1 MALLI
6 FYQKLLK
13 DMESQGLELNL
24 YDPCVVNK
32 MVNGK
37 QMTIVYQ
44 VDDLNI
50 YKCMRRKCYGLSNGK
65 RSCVT
70 KILWWHRKRIMTAWA
85 WTSMYLFHGKLG

>member
-1 MALLI
+1 
-6 FYQKLLK
+6 
-13 DMESQGLELNL
+13 MESQGLELNL

-50 YKCMRRKCYGLSNGK
+50 LQVYEKEVLRIIKWK
-65 RSCVT
+65 
-70 KILWWHRKRIMTAWA
+70 KIMCDKDIMVA
-85 WTSMYLFHGKLG
+85 